1 MEKAKEEEPLLHI
14 DAAPETLA
22 ILFWIP
28 IICVTEKQSLFQ
40 ALHTLDSGKHVQII
54 VFNNMPAKTILFLET
69 GTKLLFLFL
78 QGLFDVQ
85 LSIIL

>member
-28 IICVTEKQSLFQ
+28 IICVTKKQSLFQ

-54 VFNNMPAKTILFLET
+54 VFNNMPAKTILLVFFFCKAYLMFSFL
-69 GTKLLFLFL
+69 
-78 QGLFDVQ
+78 
-85 LSIIL
+85 